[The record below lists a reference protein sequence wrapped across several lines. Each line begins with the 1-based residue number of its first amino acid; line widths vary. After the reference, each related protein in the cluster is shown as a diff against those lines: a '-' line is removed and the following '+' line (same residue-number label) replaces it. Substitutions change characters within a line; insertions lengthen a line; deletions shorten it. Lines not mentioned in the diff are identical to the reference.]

1 MGKKGLI
8 SASVA
13 ALAVLLCGACS
24 SGGCID
30 GRSGVPKVEFRSSAT
45 GAAIRLDSLRIS
57 GVGAPGDSAIIGV
70 ATSTSFVNL
79 PLKSDSHLTAWC
91 ISYKQKALDYP
102 QLNDTLTFEYDTTPY
117 FVSDACGVGFRYYIN
132 NLSCTRH
139 LIDSVELVEP
149 LVTTVDQVYVAL
161 YFRTQE

>member
-1 MGKKGLI
+1 MWLLWQ
-8 SASVA
+8 SCCAEPAVRADVSTA
-13 ALAVLLCGACS
+13 AAECLKS
-24 SGGCID
+24 
-30 GRSGVPKVEFRSSAT
+30 KFRSSAT

-117 FVSDACGVGFRYYIN
+117 FVSDDCGVGSGTI
-132 NLSCTRH
+132 SIT
-139 LIDSVELVEP
+139 
-149 LVTTVDQVYVAL
+149 
-161 YFRTQE
+161 

>member
-1 MGKKGLI
+1 MLRAADENHSMKSFNGEERPDIGKCGC
-8 SASVA
+8 SGSP
-13 ALAVLLCGACS
+13 AV
-24 SGGCID
+24 
-30 GRSGVPKVEFRSSAT
+30 RST

-117 FVSDACGVGFRYYIN
+117 FVSDDCGVGFRYYIN